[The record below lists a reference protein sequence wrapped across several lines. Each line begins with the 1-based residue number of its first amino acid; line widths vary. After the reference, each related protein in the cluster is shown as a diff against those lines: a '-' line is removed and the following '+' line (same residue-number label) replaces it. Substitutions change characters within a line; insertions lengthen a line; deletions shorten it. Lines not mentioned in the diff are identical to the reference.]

1 MTNRDTREIREKL
14 MHEIRVTYECYFTV
28 IKYASVDL
36 TSLQSYGYIMVGRI
50 SMCIDLLEELEDYDM
65 ISENSINL
73 LRGFLDRFRRSLKE
87 LEVL

>member
-1 MTNRDTREIREKL
+1 MTNRDMREIREKL
-14 MHEIRVTYECYFTV
+14 MNEIREAYEGYFIV
-28 IKYASVDL
+28 IKYVNVDL
-36 TSLQSYGYIMVGRI
+36 AGLQSYGYTMAGRI
-50 SMCIDLLEELEDYDM
+50 GICIDLLEELEDYDM